1 MPTEVIVLNGGS
13 SAGKTSIAAR
23 LQELLEQPWITLAV
37 DDLLDKLPASL
48 VGRTRP
54 QPGRPP
60 LISFG
65 PGGEVDLGPGWPPV
79 EAAWYV
85 GVAGMARAGLGVIV
99 DEVLLSGGE
108 GQRRLAAAFEGLEV
122 LWVGVRC
129 DPAVAAAREAARVD
143 RVAGM
148 AADQAERVHA
158 GADYNVVVDTT
169 SASAEDCARAILA
182 HVKR

>member
-1 MPTEVIVLNGGS
+1 MATEVIVLNGGS

-37 DDLLDKLPASL
+37 DDLLAKLPASL
-48 VGRTRP
+48 VGGAPPR
-54 QPGRPP
+54 PGRPP

-85 GVAGMARAGLGVIV
+85 GVAGMARAGLGVVV

-108 GQRRLAAAFEGLEV
+108 GQRRLAAAFDGLEV

-129 DPAVAAAREAARVD
+129 DPQVAAAREATRAD
-143 RVAGM
+143 RIVGG

-158 GADYNVVVDTT
+158 GMRYDVVVDTT
-169 SASAEDCARAILA
+169 AATADDCARAILTY
-182 HVKR
+182 VKR